1 MTERVW
7 TNEQV
12 VELLRRIGDML
23 DILGEDRYRVLA
35 YRRAADNIETLGQ
48 DVAELWQAGQLRDIP
63 GVGEAL
69 AKKLDELLRTGRLD
83 YYERL
88 QAQVPPGVVDMLAI
102 PDVGPK
108 RVRLL
113 WQEAGLTSISE
124 VKAAAQAGELRRLP
138 GLGAKSEARILAG
151 IEALARM

>member
-48 DVAELWQAGQLRDIP
+48 DVAEFWQAGQLRDIP

-69 AKKLDELLRTGRLD
+69 AKKLDELLRTTGRLD

-88 QAQVPPGVVDMLAI
+88 QAQVPRDVVDMLAI

-124 VKAAAQAGELRRLP
+124 VKAAAQAGELRKLP

-151 IEALARM
+151 IEALT

>member
-1 MTERVW
+1 MTELVW

-48 DVAELWQAGQLRDIP
+48 DVAEFWQAGQLRDIP

-69 AKKLDELLRTGRLD
+69 AKKLDELLRTTGRLD

-88 QAQVPPGVVDMLAI
+88 QAQVPRDVVDMLAI

-124 VKAAAQAGELRRLP
+124 VKAAAQAGELRKLP

-151 IEALARM
+151 IEALT